1 MEEQWKLFKVYKSTS
16 IYHIAGDKLYISN
29 KGRIKL
35 TDDILDFGKGLYVLK
50 GEICM
55 FKCSFGKRRN
65 LYRVVYDMFGD
76 GLQYGC
82 NYNIHHKDYN
92 HLNNNIDNLLLCTS
106 KEHGEIHKYDQTNGK
121 IKVLKKY
128 RNIIKDLEEQKDKHI
143 ESSKQYLID
152 RVNKIKKQIKQQINE
167 QKDID
172 KRIQRE
178 LRQKQIEEERQNKIN
193 SGEYLVDSKGKLHSI
208 KAIEKRKNTLKHKY
222 DTDPE
227 YRKKIS
233 EAIKRKYA
241 TDPEYRKKTSEA
253 SKLAWK
259 KIKGIL

>member
-1 MEEQWKLFKVYKSTS
+1 MEEQWKLFRVYKSTS
-16 IYHIAGDKLYISN
+16 TYHIAGDKLYISN

-35 TDDILDFGKGLYVLK
+35 NDDILDFGKGLYISK
-50 GEICM
+50 GEIHIVLP
-55 FKCSFGKRRN
+55 CSFGKRLN
-65 LYRVVYDMFGD
+65 LYRTVYDMFGD

-82 NYNIHHKDYN
+82 NYNIHHIDYN
-92 HLNNNIDNLLLCTS
+92 HLNNNINNLLLCTS
-106 KEHGEIHKYDQTNGK
+106 KEHMQIHKDDYKNGQINIR
-121 IKVLKKY
+121 IKY
-128 RNIIKDLEEQKDKHI
+128 CNIIKDLEEQKDKHI

-152 RVNKIKKQIKQQINE
+152 RVNKIKQQINE

-172 KRIQRE
+172 KRTQRE

-193 SGEYLVDSKGKLHSI
+193 SGEYLIDSKGKLHSI
-208 KAIEKRKNTLKHKY
+208 KALEKLKNSRKGIKDSEESKLK
-222 DTDPE
+222 
-227 YRKKIS
+227 RS

>member
-16 IYHIAGDKLYISN
+16 IYHIAGDKIYISN

-35 TDDILDFGKGLYVLK
+35 NDDILDFGKGLYVLN
-50 GEICM
+50 GELRI
-55 FKCSFGKRRN
+55 FYCSFGKRHN
-65 LYRVVYDMFGD
+65 LYRTVYDLFRG
-76 GLQYGC
+76 GLRYGC

-106 KEHGEIHKYDQTNGK
+106 KEHMQIHKDDYKNGQINIR
-121 IKVLKKY
+121 IKY
-128 RNIIKDLEEQKDKHI
+128 CNIIKDLEEQKDKHI

-152 RVNKIKKQIKQQINE
+152 RVNKIKQQINE

-172 KRIQRE
+172 KRTQKE

-193 SGEYLVDSKGKLHSI
+193 SGEYLVDSKGKLHSL
-208 KAIEKRKNTLKHKY
+208 KAIEKRRNTLKHKY

-227 YRKKIS
+227 YRKRIS

>member
-1 MEEQWKLFKVYKSTS
+1 MEEQWKLFKVYKSNST
-16 IYHIAGDKLYISN
+16 YHIAGDKIYISN

-35 TDDILDFGKGLYVLK
+35 NDDILDFGKGLYVDR
-50 GEICM
+50 GEIHIPY
-55 FKCSFGKRRN
+55 CSFGKRLN
-65 LYRVVYDMFGD
+65 LYRTVYDLFGG

-82 NYNIHHKDYN
+82 NYNIHHIDYN
-92 HLNNNIDNLLLCTS
+92 HLNNDIDNLILFTS
-106 KEHGEIHKYDQTNGK
+106 KEHGQIHKDDQKNGK
-121 IKVLKKY
+121 IKVLQKY
-128 RNIIKDLEEQKDKHI
+128 KNIIIDLEDKKDKHI
-143 ESSKQYLID
+143 ESTKQYFKD
-152 RVNKIKKQIKQQINE
+152 RVNKIKQQINE

-193 SGEYLVDSKGKLHSI
+193 SGEYLVDSKGNLHSL
-208 KAIEKRKNTLKHKY
+208 KVLEKLKNSRKGVKDSEETKLK
-222 DTDPE
+222 
-227 YRKKIS
+227 RS

>member
-1 MEEQWKLFKVYKSTS
+1 MEEQWKLFRVYKSTS
-16 IYHIAGDKLYISN
+16 TYHIAGDKIYISN

-35 TDDILDFGKGLYVLK
+35 NDDILDFGKGLYVLK
-50 GEICM
+50 EEIRLLS
-55 FKCSFGKRRN
+55 CSFGKRGK
-65 LYRVVYDMFGD
+65 LYRVVYDMFGG
-76 GLQYGC
+76 GLRYGC
-82 NYNIHHKDYN
+82 NYNIHHIDYN
-92 HLNNNIDNLLLCTS
+92 HLNNDIDNLLLCTS
-106 KEHGEIHKYDQTNGK
+106 KEHGEIHKDDYKNGK
-121 IKVLKKY
+121 IKLLQKY
-128 RNIIKDLEEQKDKHI
+128 WNITRDLEEQKDKHI
-143 ESSKQYLID
+143 ESSKQYFKD
-152 RVNKIKKQIKQQINE
+152 RVDKIKQQINE

-172 KRIQRE
+172 KRIQKE

-193 SGEYLVDSKGKLHSI
+193 SGEYLIDSKGKLHSI
-208 KAIEKRKNTLKHKY
+208 KAIEKRRNTLKHKY